1 MLTSVNLGG
10 ENTEISLLY
19 GYSYM
24 KGHNCTLF
32 SLLHTLILSISN
44 LVQMSQSCERRAGS
58 MKCLSAMAAK
68 PLLSQSAL
76 VLKTV
81 RIFHHRNYA

>member
-44 LVQMSQSCERRAGS
+44 LVDF
-58 MKCLSAMAAK
+58 LSK
-68 PLLSQSAL
+68 L
-76 VLKTV
+76 
-81 RIFHHRNYA
+81 